1 MTTISKDSVVSF
13 KYTLTNSEGQTL
25 DQSAEPLAYLHG
37 HSQIIPGLEKE
48 LEGRSAGEA
57 LQVTVEPAEAYGEI
71 DESMIHTVPRAMFQ
85 GVDNIEPGMQFESQ
99 TDDGAQIVTVKQA
112 DENEVIVDANHPLAG
127 QTLNFDVEI
136 VEVRAATEDELSHGH
151 AHGAGGHHH

>member
-1 MTTISKDSVVSF
+1 
-13 KYTLTNSEGQTL
+13 
-25 DQSAEPLAYLHG
+25 
-37 HSQIIPGLEKE
+37 
-48 LEGRSAGEA
+48 
-57 LQVTVEPAEAYGEI
+57 
-71 DESMIHTVPRAMFQ
+71 
-85 GVDNIEPGMQFESQ
+85 MQFESQ